1 VEIQDRV
8 ASQIILSGGAFSWR
22 APPGLEDVAVDS
34 VGRMKMALEERN
46 PVLASR
52 VNVRLVAEP
61 QYSVWRGAVIYGY
74 ALPLT
79 LEWSDSTKEGWYFVG
94 GR

>member
-1 VEIQDRV
+1 AFNWRV
-8 ASQIILSGGAFSWR
+8 PA
-22 APPGLEDVAVDS
+22 GLEDVAADS
-34 VGRMKMALEERN
+34 VTRIKIALEEKN

-52 VNVRLVAEP
+52 VNIRMVSEP

-79 LEWSDSTKEGWYFVG
+79 LEWSDTTKEGWMYPKKTK
-94 GR
+94 